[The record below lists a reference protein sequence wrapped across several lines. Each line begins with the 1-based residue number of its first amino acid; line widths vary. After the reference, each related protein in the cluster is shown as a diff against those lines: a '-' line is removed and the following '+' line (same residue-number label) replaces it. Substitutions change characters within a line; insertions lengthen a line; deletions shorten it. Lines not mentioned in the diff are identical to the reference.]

1 MGMMG
6 CARTDANDE
15 ALFWRHEMERCE
27 EIVRQ
32 LDELEREA
40 PTSAL
45 REEVRQMKREVE
57 AIRRALVGQ
66 MASGV

>member
-1 MGMMG
+1 MMG

-40 PTSAL
+40 PTDAL
-45 REEVRQMKREVE
+45 REEVRQMKRQVE
-57 AIRRALVGQ
+57 AVRRVLLGWMPSDA
-66 MASGV
+66 

>member
-1 MGMMG
+1 MEHAWTNVG
-6 CARTDANDE
+6 DE
-15 ALFWRHEMERCE
+15 ALFLQQEMERCE
-27 EIVRQ
+27 EITRQ

-40 PTSAL
+40 PTAVL

-57 AIRRALVGQ
+57 AIRRAFLGQ

>member
-1 MGMMG
+1 MSMEQVWME
-6 CARTDANDE
+6 DWEE
-15 ALFWRHEMERCE
+15 ALFLWHEMERCR

-45 REEVRQMKREVE
+45 REEVRQMKRQVE
-57 AIRRALVGQ
+57 DIRRAFLGR
-66 MASGV
+66 MSSGA